1 MKNKSFKKSVLMTL
15 LFYNILFLIITV
27 VFVKAIPKLLVYPP
41 NSINTEFERH
51 IDDGFYYDEQ
61 GGAIILIAM
70 LLSNVTFLLEL
81 RRIKD
86 WNTFVDKEIKSED
99 EKRKLDKIKKQ
110 CYSIPI
116 KLYLYHA
123 FVPTIATSVGLAL
136 TRCKNNFGNKAFGCG
151 TDDIYNNWIINIC
164 FLKKLVSRCFKN
176 FKK

>member
-1 MKNKSFKKSVLMTL
+1 MKNRSFKNRVLMTL

-27 VFVKAIPKLLVYPP
+27 IFVKTIPKLLVYPP

-70 LLSNVTFLLEL
+70 LVSNATFLLEL
-81 RRIKD
+81 KRIKG
-86 WNTFVDKEIKSED
+86 WKKFIDKDIENDNERKRLD
-99 EKRKLDKIKKQ
+99 EIKKQ

-123 FVPTIATSVGLAL
+123 FVPPIATIIGLTI
-136 TRCKNNFGNKAFGCG
+136 TRSKSNFSNETFSCG
-151 TDDIYNNWIINIC
+151 VDDIYYNRIINIC
-164 FLKKLVSRCFKN
+164 SFKKFVGKCFKK